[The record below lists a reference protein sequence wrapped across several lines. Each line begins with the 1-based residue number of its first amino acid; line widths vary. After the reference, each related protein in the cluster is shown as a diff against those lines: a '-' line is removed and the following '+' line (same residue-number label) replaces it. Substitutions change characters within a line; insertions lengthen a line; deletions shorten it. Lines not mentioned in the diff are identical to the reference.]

1 MIREFAVRPMPKNQN
16 ARRLFFILLGAAV
29 ATVAISYFLPS
40 HKGIVQLASL
50 ILLVSA
56 VLIYTRYLG
65 STYSYEVAHDTEGTP
80 IFLVTQLTGKR
91 RTALCRV
98 NLSDIQGIEVLT
110 GAQYRAYKPEAGIK
124 KYNYTPTLNPDEV
137 HLMQVRSRTEKAV
150 VFLELSEEYRSMLLS
165 FIEEAKALRAMDFD
179 D

>member
-98 NLSDIQGIEVLT
+98 NLADIQSIEVLT
-110 GAQYRAYKPEAGIK
+110 GAQYRAYKPEVGIK
-124 KYNYTPTLNPDEV
+124 KYNYTPTLHPDEV
-137 HLMQVRSRTEKAV
+137 HLMQVRSRTENAV